1 MAVSSLSATFV
12 PSLSQTNSS
21 PLLSSKPKF
30 QSLTFLSGNSK
41 SLRLSTVVHAAPEVL
56 NSEVTK
62 DVESVNT
69 DFQVLEFTFLP
80 FSSIFI
86 HVYILC
92 WIMRNLEAC
101 TLDRTLRLRHLIVN
115 IEVRVWLCGEKN

>member
-69 DFQVLEFTFLP
+69 DFPFLNLHFYPFLP
-80 FSSIFI
+80 FSFMFI
-86 HVYILC
+86 
-92 WIMRNLEAC
+92 
-101 TLDRTLRLRHLIVN
+101 
-115 IEVRVWLCGEKN
+115 